1 MFWIQNEIRSVSQRL
16 GCECR
21 QRVTFEV
28 AGGEERSRERG
39 ESTEH
44 SLLLDD
50 GGLRILLQ
58 DRPT

>member
-1 MFWIQNEIRSVSQRL
+1 MSQRL